1 MIMKKEPFYPDNE
14 PEDEFR
20 EGVSEREAWLEQML
34 RSDEIPSLPA
44 SFAATV
50 ARKAV
55 RRMMIRQH
63 LAEFLTYAAVVVIPL
78 LMLMTIIYI
87 ADRESWQEWRNWIAT
102 GRNMLAG
109 GGVVLLFMLFADRV
123 MLPWLFYCRQHGNS
137 GGQP

>member
-1 MIMKKEPFYPDNE
+1 MKKEPFYPDNE

>member
-1 MIMKKEPFYPDNE
+1 MKKEPFYPDNE

-123 MLPWLFYCRQHGNS
+123 MLPWLFYSRQHGNS